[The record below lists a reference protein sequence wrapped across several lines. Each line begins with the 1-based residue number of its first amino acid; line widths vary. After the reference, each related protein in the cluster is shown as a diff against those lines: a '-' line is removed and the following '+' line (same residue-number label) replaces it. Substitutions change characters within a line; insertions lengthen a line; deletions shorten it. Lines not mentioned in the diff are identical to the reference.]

1 MVVITPHR
9 RAQHIVASAC
19 MLSFLI
25 TVATAHAQETPGT
38 SFAPGASEQMKNLS
52 WLIGD
57 WVVVSRMIGP
67 GGEDMSMPDTT
78 STIESVLDGC
88 MLKESMDMKGAGF
101 TMKMT
106 GFRSYDSFRNVYRDV
121 WFDNVMGLADVYEGA
136 MDADGV
142 ITMSNVPTAVRVL
155 AMGHGL
161 VHVRKKQTKISE
173 DEFVIAFEIS
183 KDEGKTWTK
192 TGTATYTR
200 KSPQTP

>member
-1 MVVITPHR
+1 MAVITSPR
-9 RAQHIVASAC
+9 RLQLIVPRAC
-19 MLSFLI
+19 MLMLLV
-25 TVATAHAQETPGT
+25 TVATANAQETPGT
-38 SFAPGASEQMKNLS
+38 SFAPGPSEQMKNLS

-57 WVVVSRMIGP
+57 WTVASRMIGP
-67 GGEDMSMPDTT
+67 GGEEMSMPDTT

-88 MLKESMDMKGAGF
+88 MLKESMGMQGAGF

-106 GFRSYDSFRNVYRDV
+106 SFRSYDAFRNVYRDV
-121 WFDNVMGLADVYEGA
+121 WFDNFMGLADVYEGA

-142 ITMSNVPTAVRVL
+142 ITMSNVPTAIRVL

-173 DEFVIAFEIS
+173 DEFIIAFEVS
-183 KDEGKTWTK
+183 KGEEKTWTK

-200 KSPQTP
+200 KSPQAP